1 MNFGRENP
9 HPGATPLPRRINI
22 TVRKSPRVAAPPPL
36 PVVERPSPPVA
47 ILGPVP
53 VRAPV
58 EPERPHADRPLETEE
73 RKADRV
79 QRILAVRVEGRIG
92 CFDAVI
98 TDVSE
103 TGVCLTVVDA
113 GFTAAGSGAG
123 LEGVAVPELRVAA
136 HFGEGLVLT
145 FPHEHYRLEA
155 EVVRTF
161 ATERD
166 GIAHD
171 SIGCRWLR
179 DLTWEE
185 RTFLHLPL
193 ALPPAPAGL
202 GAVEA
207 APPPG
212 VVVPAGAAQVVVIP
226 ASAPPVGV
234 PEQALPTA
242 VAVDGKL
249 LGMRDLLMRAVER
262 RATDLHLKAGSPPR
276 MRVDGDLVTL
286 GNRPLEPAEARGLV
300 RSLLTPEQMARFD
313 EKGDLDI
320 AYSLEGHAR
329 FRINV
334 LRARGIL
341 GMAIRRIPEQV
352 PDVVQLGLAPACVA
366 LAERPRGLVLV
377 TGPTG
382 SGKSTTLAAMIQ
394 HINRTRR
401 CHILTMEDPI
411 EFIHKEDQA
420 HITQREIGRDTEDFA
435 SALKRALRQDPNVIL
450 VGEMRDLETI
460 SLAVTAAETGHLV
473 FATLHTTSAVLTVD
487 RIVDVFPPTQQ
498 RQVRMQLADCLQGIV
513 CQLLLPRIGGGVVCA
528 QEVLMASTGVRSLI
542 REGKAPQIGNMMQTG
557 ARDGMQ
563 TLEDA
568 LNDLIARGLITYDV
582 ALSKANH
589 TRLIEKNG
597 KPQGRGPQER

>member
-1 MNFGRENP
+1 
-9 HPGATPLPRRINI
+9 
-22 TVRKSPRVAAPPPL
+22 
-36 PVVERPSPPVA
+36 VVERPTPPVTA
-47 ILGPVP
+47 AAPDPITVPAANTAAPEPARLPCERPLDTEERRADRIQRIVP
-53 VRAPV
+53 VRA
-58 EPERPHADRPLETEE
+58 
-73 RKADRV
+73 
-79 QRILAVRVEGRIG
+79 EGRIG
-92 CFDAVI
+92 CVDAVI

-103 TGVCLTVVDA
+103 TGVSLAVVDPDFA
-113 GFTAAGSGAG
+113 RAGAG
-123 LEGVAVPELRVAA
+123 AALEGLDVPELRVAA
-136 HFGEGLVLT
+136 QFGDGIVIT
-145 FPHEHYRLEA
+145 FPDGPYRLEA

-161 ATERD
+161 TFERD
-166 GIAHD
+166 GVSHD
-171 SIGCRWLR
+171 ALGCRWLR

-185 RTFLHLPL
+185 RTFLRLPG
-193 ALPPAPAGL
+193 AVPPPAPPPSAESGID
-202 GAVEA
+202 GTA
-207 APPPG
+207 APLAG
-212 VVVPAGAAQVVVIP
+212 VVAAPGMAQVVLVP
-226 ASAPPVGV
+226 APNAPPVAY
-234 PEQALPTA
+234 ERALPTA
-242 VAVDGKL
+242 VSVDGKL
-249 LGMRDLLMRAVER
+249 LGMRDLLLRAVER

-276 MRVDGDLVTL
+276 MRVDGDLITL

-300 RSLLTPEQMARFD
+300 RSLLTPEQLARFD

-352 PDVVQLGLAPACVA
+352 PDAVQLGLAPACVA

-513 CQLLLPRIGGGVVCA
+513 CQLLLPRVGGGVVCA
-528 QEVLMASTGVRSLI
+528 QEILMASTGVRSLI

-563 TLEDA
+563 TLEDG

-589 TRLIEKNG
+589 TRLIEKAG
-597 KPQGRGPQER
+597 KPLQRGGGPQER